1 MFLKIATILAI
12 VGLLMT
18 LMLSLAHQLF
28 VQTFLGRYYGPGIQL
43 IYKLMSL
50 GEMVSFTIPLVIFFV
65 AFFLIINNKQ
75 S

>member
-18 LMLSLAHQLF
+18 LLLSLTHQLF
-28 VQTFLGRYYGPGIQL
+28 VQTFMGRYYGTGILL

-50 GEMVSFTIPLVIFFV
+50 GEMVSFTIPLIVFFV
-65 AFFLIINNKQ
+65 AFFLSLNSKQ